1 MITQPTESL
10 FVDQTPMQKRTRI
23 LELIFFLLSLA
34 DFEEAEECD
43 AAEDGEEVVGD
54 VAHGETQLA
63 GRLHAVV
70 VVAAVVVPLL
80 VLLAAA
86 VPAQQIRQVEV
97 PRQANSSLA

>member
-1 MITQPTESL
+1 M
-10 FVDQTPMQKRTRI
+10 FTRLQRKSGLGFLSSSI
-23 LELIFFLLSLA
+23 LLSLA

-63 GRLHAVV
+63 GRLHVV

-86 VPAQQIRQVEV
+86 VPAKQVRQVEV
-97 PRQANSSLA
+97 PRQANSSLAQ